1 MPILL
6 FFWIFCKYQLDKF
19 GWLYYS
25 NFLCPYWFSILL
37 ITESIIFKSPNIIVL
52 ISFFSS
58 SFIFSLENNYFTILW
73 WFLLYIDM
81 NQPWVH
87 MCPPILN
94 PPSHLP
100 PHTIPLGC
108 PRAPTLG
115 TLLHALNLHWSS
127 ILHMVIYIFQCYSLK
142 SFHPCLLPESKSLF
156 FTSVSL
162 LLPCIW
168 NCYCLSKFHIYMC

>member
-1 MPILL
+1 MKLEKMPILL

-81 NQPWVH
+81 NQPWVY

-94 PPSHLP
+94 TPLPPPSPYHPSGLSQSTHFGYP
-100 PHTIPLGC
+100 ASCIEL
-108 PRAPTLG
+108 TL
-115 TLLHALNLHWSS
+115 
-127 ILHMVIYIFQCYSLK
+127 VIYFTYGNIHVSLIFSQII
-142 SFHPCLLPESKSLF
+142 PPLPSPAESKSLF
-156 FTSVSL
+156 FTCVSP
-162 LLPCIW
+162 LLPC
-168 NCYCLSKFHIYMC
+168 M